1 MAELAYFYHFQP
13 SELWE
18 MELDELLMWNEQA
31 VRINGQFKD

>member
-18 MELDELLMWNEQA
+18 MDVDDLIIWFDQA
-31 VRINGQFKD
+31 VRINEQFKN